1 MKQASWAVVAGLAS
15 ALAIASGGASPAVA
29 GSTAAFELE
38 HARANARAG
47 GPISDYDAE
56 LLERWGNSSG
66 GPDWRKQYRADK
78 AYRDRAV
85 RSYRYKSKGRIYY
98 D

>member
-1 MKQASWAVVAGLAS
+1 MKRTAICMLAAALVASGSHAVVAA
-15 ALAIASGGASPAVA
+15 GAS
-29 GSTAAFELE
+29 TAFELE

-66 GPDWRKQYRADK
+66 GPDWRKQYRAQK
-78 AYRDRAV
+78 GYRDEPV
-85 RSYRYKSKGRIYY
+85 RTYRYKNKSRVYR